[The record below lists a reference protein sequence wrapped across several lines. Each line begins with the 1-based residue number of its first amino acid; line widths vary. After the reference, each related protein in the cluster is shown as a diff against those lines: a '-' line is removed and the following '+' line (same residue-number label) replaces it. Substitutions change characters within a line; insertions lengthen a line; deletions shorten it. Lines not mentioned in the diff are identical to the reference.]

1 MKINK
6 VKKTIEG
13 DKVKLSSRFET
24 RQGTRELWFAVDKK
38 YEEYT
43 VHETLDAFLMGLFI
57 HAMELN
63 EDIYLEAPVSEKLF
77 YNLTNNIIK
86 LYSLLDKDFNIINI
100 HPKELT
106 DIEMNP
112 GGKNVATGFSGGIDS
127 FSLLGDY
134 YFNDLKTPNYKITH
148 LIYNNVGAHGKNANI
163 FFDKRFDFL
172 KKFGEE
178 INLPF
183 IKIDSNLYEIL
194 DSSFMLS
201 VYPRNVASLL
211 VLQKLFS
218 KYIYASSYTFTD
230 FLTTDIYK
238 IGYLDPLVYA
248 MFSTESMECVLVGS
262 ERTRTDKTK
271 QVASLDASHKHLY
284 VCTDTSL
291 DEVKNCSVCFKC
303 SRTLLTLDI
312 LGLQHLYKDVFDL
325 EKFNKIKRFYIESIL
340 YDKDPFGKEILQ
352 LAAEN
357 DYRIPPI
364 SKFLGMKYIFPV
376 TQSIRHNVPYSLRKN
391 VKKIVGLDK
400 IH

>member
-13 DKVKLSSRFET
+13 DQVKLSSRIET
-24 RQGTRELWFAVDKK
+24 RQGSRDLWFAVDRK

-77 YNLTNNIIK
+77 YNLTNNLIN
-86 LYSLLDKDFNIINI
+86 LYSILDKNFNIIDI

-106 DIEMNP
+106 DKEMNP
-112 GGKNVATGFSGGIDS
+112 GSKNVATGFSGGIDS

-134 YFNDLKTPNYKITH
+134 YFKDLKTPNYKITH
-148 LIYNNVGAHGKNANI
+148 LIYNNVGAHGKNARI
-163 FFDKRFDFL
+163 FFDKRFHFL
-172 KKFGEE
+172 SKFGEE
-178 INLPF
+178 INRPF
-183 IKIDSNLYEIL
+183 IKIDSNLYEML

-211 VLQKLFS
+211 ILQKLFS
-218 KYIYASSYTFTD
+218 KYLYASSYTFKD
-230 FLTTDIYK
+230 FLTTGIYK
-238 IGYLDPLVYA
+238 LGYLDPLVYA
-248 MFSTESMECVLVGS
+248 MLSTESMESVLVGS
-262 ERTRTDKTK
+262 ERTRTEKTK
-271 QVASLDASHKHLY
+271 QVASLEASHKHLY

-352 LAAEN
+352 LASEN
-357 DYRIPPI
+357 NYRIPSI

-376 TQSIRHNVPYSLRKN
+376 TQSIRNNVPYSLRKN

-400 IH
+400 MH